1 MKWTALLLGLGGG
14 LHCAG
19 MCGPL
24 VLGLPGPSTPGAAR
38 RRVIYQAGRLA
49 TYLLLGA
56 SAGALGHSL
65 ALFGVERWVS
75 LGAGLAIAAGI
86 AWGRFSG
93 GGRWWSLRLAR
104 LRQLLLP
111 RLNPGSAVA
120 FATYGALNGLLPC
133 GLVYVACAAAAATG
147 GLWSGA
153 NYMLWFGLG
162 TVPILL
168 GISLSHRAMP
178 ASLRFRLRSLS
189 PLSVALVAGML
200 ILRGLA
206 LGIPYLSPAL
216 EAGGAC
222 PHCH

>member
-1 MKWTALLLGLGGG
+1 MEWTALLLGLGGG

-24 VLGLPGPSTPGAAR
+24 VLGLPGPSVPGATR
-38 RRVIYQAGRLA
+38 RCVVYQAGRLA
-49 TYLLLGA
+49 VYILLGA
-56 SAGALGHSL
+56 SAGALGRSL

-75 LGAGLAIAAGI
+75 LGAGFAITAGI
-86 AWGRFSG
+86 AWGRFAG
-93 GGRWWSLRLAR
+93 GGRWWSLRLSR

-111 RLNPGSAVA
+111 RLNPGSSVA

-168 GISLSHRAMP
+168 GISLSHRALP
-178 ASLRFRLRSLS
+178 TSIRFRLRSLS

-206 LGIPYLSPAL
+206 LGIPYLSPSVG
-216 EAGGAC
+216 AGGLC
-222 PHCH
+222 SHCH

>member
-1 MKWTALLLGLGGG
+1 MEWTALLLGLGGG

-24 VLGLPGPSTPGAAR
+24 VLGLPGPRAAGATQR
-38 RRVIYQAGRLA
+38 RFLYQAGRLA
-49 TYLLLGA
+49 VYVLLGA

-75 LGAGLAIAAGI
+75 LSAGLAIAAGM
-86 AWGRFSG
+86 AWGRFAG
-93 GGRWWSLRLAR
+93 GGRWWSLRLSR
-104 LRQLLLP
+104 LRQWLFP
-111 RLNPGSAVA
+111 RLNPGSSVA

-147 GLWSGA
+147 GWWSGA

-168 GISLSHRAMP
+168 GISLSHRALP
-178 ASLRFRLRSLS
+178 SSLRLRLQTLS

-216 EAGGAC
+216 GTGGLC